1 MELSPDEYLKDVFKH
16 WPGDWE
22 GDFDYVDGTLVRHD
36 WGDGPHA
43 RLHAQLMGV
52 LALREPSIS
61 VLPSLTLQITPTRF
75 RVPDLVIYDRPLTA
89 EEFEMT
95 MPPLVVI
102 EILSPEDT
110 IMRVDSLE
118 ADYRQMGI
126 SHIWIID
133 PRNRSGWICETAGWI
148 RTTIFFVPGTSILI
162 DLSYIVGTYT
172 GDGTSG
178 NNS

>member
-1 MELSPDEYLKDVFKH
+1 MELSPDEYLKNAFKQ
-16 WPGDWE
+16 WLGDRE
-22 GDFDYVDGTLVRHD
+22 GDFDYVDGVLVRHD

-43 RLHAQLMGV
+43 RMHAQLMGV
-52 LALREPSIS
+52 LTLSEPCIS

-75 RVPDLVIYDRPLTA
+75 RVPDLVIYDHPDET
-89 EEFEMT
+89 EGEMA

-110 IMRVDSLE
+110 ILHVNSLE

-126 SHIWIID
+126 SNIWIID
-133 PRNRSGWICETAGWI
+133 PRTRSGWICEVDGWI

-162 DLSYIVGTYT
+162 DLS
-172 GDGTSG
+172 SLHKC
-178 NNS
+178 